1 MRLIKHINK
10 KKSLITLMLTLLIT
24 SIAQAGDGKFISLSD
39 TEIFS
44 LLIGMIIFFIILI
57 IGVADAIKKLT
68 SSKELWK
75 NKFSTNKSATTLVI
89 LAFFGGTLTV
99 YAADNGAASSLIQM
113 TDDLFWMLI
122 AINAALFC
130 ILLFLLSTLKSL
142 IVQLRGPVAVE
153 TETATIFET
162 IGSKMTD
169 YVPLEKEEEILMD
182 HEYDG
187 IKELDNNLPP
197 WWVYGF
203 YLTIVFAVI
212 YLFHFHV
219 MPIPGLD
226 RLVILGEVEKGTQ
239 TELYIQE
246 MKLAEEQKAAY
257 MAKMAD
263 AVTENTVT
271 LITDISKLDKGKEI
285 YKMNCV
291 ACHGMNGEGGVGPN
305 FADQY
310 WIHGGDI
317 KDLFKVIK
325 YGVPTKGMIAWQGQ
339 LSPSQMQEVASYI
352 LTFQGTN
359 PANGKEP
366 QGELWVPKIET
377 INNQDST
384 VTVENIVSEVI
395 E

>member
-317 KDLFKVIK
+317 KDFIQSHKIWCTNQRNDCLARTIK
-325 YGVPTKGMIAWQGQ
+325 PFSNARGSQ
-339 LSPSQMQEVASYI
+339 LYSYI
-352 LTFQGTN
+352 SRN
-359 PANGKEP
+359 
-366 QGELWVPKIET
+366 
-377 INNQDST
+377 
-384 VTVENIVSEVI
+384 
-395 E
+395 